1 VTGAADRIEAAV
13 RAWPGTEVGAHRFG
27 GIEFRYGRR
36 ELGHLHGDRFADLPV
51 GRRIKDELVA
61 AGRARP
67 HHVLPDSGWITVP
80 MGDEAGEATVLELL
94 RSSYERA
101 VAQRQRRAARLSP
114 SGGTLRS
121 HRD

>member
-1 VTGAADRIEAAV
+1 MTGAADRIEAAV
-13 RAWPGTEVGAHRFG
+13 RGWQGTEVADHRFG

-51 GRRIKDELVA
+51 GRRVKDELIA

-67 HHVLPDSGWITVP
+67 HHVLPDSGWVTVP
-80 MGDEAGEATVLELL
+80 MDDETGERTVLELL

-101 VAQRQRRAARLSP
+101 VAQKERRAARH
-114 SGGTLRS
+114 GAGAVGS
-121 HRD
+121 HTD

>member
-1 VTGAADRIEAAV
+1 MTRAADRIEATV
-13 RAWPGTEVGAHRFG
+13 RAWPGVETAPHRFG

-51 GRRIKDELVA
+51 GRRVKDELVA

-80 MGDEAGEATVLELL
+80 MGDEAGQATVLELL

-101 VAQRQRRAARLSP
+101 VAQEKRRSERQQSIA
-114 SGGTLRS
+114 
-121 HRD
+121 